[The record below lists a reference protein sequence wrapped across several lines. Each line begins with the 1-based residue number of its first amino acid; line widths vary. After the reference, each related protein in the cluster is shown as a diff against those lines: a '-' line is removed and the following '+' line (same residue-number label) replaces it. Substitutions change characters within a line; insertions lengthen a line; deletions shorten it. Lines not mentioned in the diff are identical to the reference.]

1 MSFFDTVYTKW
12 EEQMLTRFFALM
24 LIVVLA
30 LSACGGAQPAPSGGV
45 SPTDVPA
52 APTAAPAAPTVAPTT
67 PPVAAAPTLN
77 VLAVQSFLAD
87 IAQNVAGDRL
97 KVEALIP
104 PGVDPHIFEPTPADV
119 RKVADSDVLIVNGAG
134 FEEFLANLLE
144 NAGGERLVIEA
155 SKGLSSR
162 TAREGEVAVMSPEEL
177 TDALCV
183 EAADLFL
190 AAEEIAAGADQA
202 SAVEVGAHAEK
213 EADHGHDQEHTH
225 DHDGM
230 FWQVTLNR
238 QTDGTYAGFL
248 KWDAEGGEIAIAT
261 GDGALVVTGID
272 TGAALDAEETLTLNC
287 SGLTQAMIMDVEK
300 GEYLLALT
308 GFRAPQ
314 ATLMISTPGGHHH
327 HDEGDPH
334 FWLDPTNVVTY
345 VANIRDGLISV
356 DPAGAEVYRA
366 NAERYIA
373 QLNELDRFIAD
384 QVAAIPEANR
394 KLVTNHESFGYFAD
408 RYGFRII
415 GTIVPGVS
423 TGASPSAQQLARLT
437 GRVRDAGVKVIFLE
451 TGANPQLAEQLAR
464 ETGITIVSDLYTH
477 SLSEADGPAPTY
489 IDMMRYNV
497 KRIVEALK
505 QG

>member
-1 MSFFDTVYTKW
+1 
-12 EEQMLTRFFALM
+12 MLTRFFALM

-45 SPTDVPA
+45 SPT
-52 APTAAPAAPTVAPTT
+52 AAPAAPTVAPTT

-77 VLAVQSFLAD
+77 VLAAQSFLAD

-162 TAREGEVAVMSPEEL
+162 TVREGEVAVMSPEEL

-314 ATLMISTPGGHHH
+314 ATLMISSPGGHHH

-373 QLNELDRFIAD
+373 QLNELDRFIASE
-384 QVAAIPEANR
+384 VAAIPEANR

-423 TGASPSAQQLARLT
+423 TGVSPSAQQLARLIE
-437 GRVRDAGVKVIFLE
+437 RVRDAGARVIFLE

-464 ETGITIVSDLYTH
+464 ETGLTIVSDLYTH

>member
-1 MSFFDTVYTKW
+1 MS
-12 EEQMLTRFFALM
+12 TRLFALM
-24 LIVVLA
+24 LVVVLA
-30 LSACGGAQPAPSGGV
+30 LSACGGAQPAPSGGA
-45 SPTDVPA
+45 SPTT
-52 APTAAPAAPTVAPTT
+52 APTEPTVAPAEPTIAPAT

-77 VLAVQSFLAD
+77 VLAAESFLAD

-104 PGVDPHIFEPTPADV
+104 LGVDPHIFEPTPADV

-134 FEEFLANLLE
+134 FEEFLAGLLE

-155 SKGLSSR
+155 SQGLSSR
-162 TAREGEVAVMSPEEL
+162 TAREGEVAVISPEEL
-177 TDALCV
+177 TEALCV

-190 AAEEIAAGADQA
+190 AAEEIAAGADQE
-202 SAVEVGAHAEK
+202 SAVELGVHAEK
-213 EADHGHDQEHTH
+213 EADHDHAH
-225 DHDGM
+225 DHGGM
-230 FWQVTLNR
+230 FRKVTLNR
-238 QTDGTYAGFL
+238 QVDGTYAGFL
-248 KWDAEGGEIAIAT
+248 KWDAEGGEIAVAT
-261 GDGALVVTGID
+261 GDGTLVVTGIA
-272 TGAALDAEETLTLNC
+272 TGAAIDAEETLTLDC

-327 HDEGDPH
+327 HDKGDPH
-334 FWLDPTNVVTY
+334 FWLDPTKVVTY
-345 VANIRDGLISV
+345 VANIRDGLISA

-384 QVAAIPEANR
+384 EVAAIPEANR
-394 KLVTNHESFGYFAD
+394 KLVTDHESFGYFAD

-415 GTIVPGVS
+415 GTIVPRVS

-437 GRVRDAGVKVIFLE
+437 EQIRDAGVKVIFLE

>member
-1 MSFFDTVYTKW
+1 MS
-12 EEQMLTRFFALM
+12 TRLFALM
-24 LIVVLA
+24 LVVVLA
-30 LSACGGAQPAPSGGV
+30 LSACGGAPSAPSGGA
-45 SPTDVPA
+45 SPTTAPTE
-52 APTAAPAAPTVAPTT
+52 PTAAPAEPTVAPTT
-67 PPVAAAPTLN
+67 LPVAAAPTLN
-77 VLAVQSFLAD
+77 VLAAESFLAD

-104 PGVDPHIFEPTPADV
+104 LGVDPHIFEPTPADV

-134 FEEFLANLLE
+134 FEEFLAGLLE

-155 SKGLSSR
+155 SQGLSSR

-190 AAEEIAAGADQA
+190 AAEEIAAGVDQE
-202 SAVEVGAHAEK
+202 SAVELGAHAEK
-213 EADHGHDQEHTH
+213 EADHDHAH
-225 DHDGM
+225 DHGGM
-230 FWQVTLNR
+230 FRQVTLNR
-238 QTDGTYAGFL
+238 QADGTYAGFL
-248 KWDAEGGEIAIAT
+248 KWDAEGGEIAVAT
-261 GDGALVVTGID
+261 GDGALVVTGIA
-272 TGAALDAEETLTLNC
+272 TGAAIDAEETLTLNC

-334 FWLDPTNVVTY
+334 FWLDPTKVVTY
-345 VANIRDGLISV
+345 VANIRDGLISA

-384 QVAAIPEANR
+384 EVAAIPEANR

-437 GRVRDAGVKVIFLE
+437 ERVRDAGVKVIFLE

>member
-1 MSFFDTVYTKW
+1 MSFFDTVYIKG
-12 EEQMLTRFFALM
+12 EGQMLTRFFALM
-24 LIVVLA
+24 LIAVLA
-30 LSACGGAQPAPSGGV
+30 LSACGGAQPAPSGGA
-45 SPTDVPA
+45 SPTAVPA

-77 VLAVQSFLAD
+77 VLAAQSFLAD

-97 KVEALIP
+97 KIEVLIP

-119 RKVADSDVLIVNGAG
+119 RKVADSNVLIVNGAG
-134 FEEFLANLLE
+134 FEEFLDRLLE

-162 TAREGEVAVMSPEEL
+162 TVREGEVAVMSPEEL

-190 AAEEIAAGADQA
+190 AAEEIAASADQA

-272 TGAALDAEETLTLNC
+272 TGTALDAAETLTLNC

-314 ATLMISTPGGHHH
+314 ATLMIGTPGGHHH

-334 FWLDPTNVVTY
+334 FWLDPTKVVTY

-373 QLNELDRFIAD
+373 QLNELDRFIASE
-384 QVAAIPEANR
+384 VAAIPEANR

-423 TGASPSAQQLARLT
+423 TGVSPSAQQLARLIE
-437 GRVRDAGVKVIFLE
+437 RVRDAGARVIFLE

-464 ETGITIVSDLYTH
+464 ETGLTIVSDLYTH

>member
-1 MSFFDTVYTKW
+1 MYIKG
-12 EEQMLTRFFALM
+12 ERQMLTRFFALM
-24 LIVVLA
+24 LIAVLA

-45 SPTDVPA
+45 S
-52 APTAAPAAPTVAPTT
+52 PTAAPAAPTVAPTT

-77 VLAVQSFLAD
+77 VLAAQSFLAD

-314 ATLMISTPGGHHH
+314 ATLMISSPGGHHH

-373 QLNELDRFIAD
+373 QLNELDRFIASE
-384 QVAAIPEANR
+384 VAAIPEANR

-423 TGASPSAQQLARLT
+423 TGVSPSAQQLARLIE
-437 GRVRDAGVKVIFLE
+437 RVRDAGARVIFLE

-464 ETGITIVSDLYTH
+464 ETGLTIVSDLYTH

>member
-1 MSFFDTVYTKW
+1 MYIKG
-12 EEQMLTRFFALM
+12 ERQMLTRFFALM
-24 LIVVLA
+24 LIAVLA

-45 SPTDVPA
+45 S
-52 APTAAPAAPTVAPTT
+52 PTAAPAAPTVAPTT

-77 VLAVQSFLAD
+77 VLAAQSFLAD

-314 ATLMISTPGGHHH
+314 ATLMISSPGGHHH

-464 ETGITIVSDLYTH
+464 ETGLTIVSDLYTH

>member
-1 MSFFDTVYTKW
+1 
-12 EEQMLTRFFALM
+12 MLTRFFALM
-24 LIVVLA
+24 LIAVLA

-45 SPTDVPA
+45 S
-52 APTAAPAAPTVAPTT
+52 PTAAPAAPTVAPTT

-77 VLAVQSFLAD
+77 VLAAQSFLAD

-373 QLNELDRFIAD
+373 QLNELDRFIASE
-384 QVAAIPEANR
+384 VAAIPEANR

-415 GTIVPGVS
+415 GTIVPGVT
-423 TGASPSAQQLARLT
+423 TGASPSAQQLARLIE
-437 GRVRDAGVKVIFLE
+437 RVRDAGARVIFLE

-464 ETGITIVSDLYTH
+464 ETGLTIVSDLYTH

>member
-1 MSFFDTVYTKW
+1 MSFFDTVYIKG
-12 EEQMLTRFFALM
+12 EGQMLTRFFALM
-24 LIVVLA
+24 LIAVLA
-30 LSACGGAQPAPSGGV
+30 LSACGGAQPAPSGGA
-45 SPTDVPA
+45 SPTAVPA

-77 VLAVQSFLAD
+77 VLAAQSFLAD

-97 KVEALIP
+97 KIEVLIP

-119 RKVADSDVLIVNGAG
+119 RKVADSNVLIVNGAG
-134 FEEFLANLLE
+134 FEEFLDRLLE
-144 NAGGERLVIEA
+144 NAGGERLVIES

-162 TAREGEVAVMSPEEL
+162 TVREGEVAVMSPEEL

-190 AAEEIAAGADQA
+190 AAEEIAASADQA

-373 QLNELDRFIAD
+373 QLNELDRFIASE
-384 QVAAIPEANR
+384 VAAIPEANR

-423 TGASPSAQQLARLT
+423 TGVSPSAQQLARLIE
-437 GRVRDAGVKVIFLE
+437 RVRDAGARVIFLE

-464 ETGITIVSDLYTH
+464 ETGLTIVSDLYTH

>member
-1 MSFFDTVYTKW
+1 
-12 EEQMLTRFFALM
+12 MLNRILALALM
-24 LIVVLA
+24 AMLV
-30 LSACGGAQPAPSGGV
+30 LSACGGTQPTPTGGATPS
-45 SPTDVPA
+45 PA
-52 APTAAPAAPTVAPTT
+52 APAPTTAPEAPTTAPEAPTVAPTT
-67 PPVAAAPTLN
+67 PPVASAPAIK
-77 VLAVQSFLAD
+77 VLAAQSFLTD

-97 KVEALIP
+97 TVEALIP
-104 PGVDPHIFEPTPADV
+104 LGVDPHVFEPTPADV
-119 RKVADSDVLIVNGAG
+119 RKVADSNVLIVNGAG
-134 FEEFLANLLE
+134 FEEFLASLLE
-144 NAGGERLVIEA
+144 NAGGERTVIEA
-155 SKGLSSR
+155 SKGLASR

-190 AAEEIAAGADQA
+190 AAEETTAGADRA
-202 SAVEVGAHAEK
+202 SAVELGMHK
-213 EADHGHDQEHTH
+213 EEDHGHEH
-225 DHDGM
+225 DHEHAHKHGGM
-230 FWQVTLNR
+230 FWQVALTR
-238 QTDGTYAGFL
+238 QADGSYAGFL
-248 KWDAEGGEIAIAT
+248 KWDAEGGEIAVAT
-261 GDGALVVTGID
+261 SGGTLVVTSID
-272 TGAALDAEETLTLNC
+272 ANTAVEAEETLNLAC

-300 GEYLLALT
+300 GEYLLALS
-308 GFRAPQ
+308 GFREPQ
-314 ATLMISTPGGHHH
+314 ATLMITTPGGHHH

-334 FWLDPTNVVTY
+334 FWLDPTKVVTY

-356 DPAGAEVYRA
+356 DPDGAEVYRA

-373 QLNELDRFIAD
+373 QLNELDRFIAEE
-384 QVAAIPEANR
+384 VAKIPAADR

-437 GRVRDAGVKVIFLE
+437 ERVREAGVKVIFLE

-464 ETGITIVSDLYTH
+464 ETGIRVVSNLYTH
-477 SLSEADGPAPTY
+477 SLSDADGPAPTY

-497 KRIVEALK
+497 KQIVEALT

>member
-1 MSFFDTVYTKW
+1 
-12 EEQMLTRFFALM
+12 MLTRFFALM
-24 LIVVLA
+24 LIAVLA

-45 SPTDVPA
+45 S
-52 APTAAPAAPTVAPTT
+52 PTAAPAAPTVAPTT

-77 VLAVQSFLAD
+77 VLAAQSFLAD

-373 QLNELDRFIAD
+373 QLNELDRFIASE
-384 QVAAIPEANR
+384 VAAIPEANR

-423 TGASPSAQQLARLT
+423 TGVSPSAQQLARLIE
-437 GRVRDAGVKVIFLE
+437 RVRDAGARVTFLE

-464 ETGITIVSDLYTH
+464 ETGLTIVSDLYTH

>member
-1 MSFFDTVYTKW
+1 MYIKG
-12 EEQMLTRFFALM
+12 ERQMLTRFFALM

-45 SPTDVPA
+45 SPT
-52 APTAAPAAPTVAPTT
+52 AAPAAPTVAPTT

-77 VLAVQSFLAD
+77 VLAAQSFLAD

-213 EADHGHDQEHTH
+213 EADHGHEHEHAH
-225 DHDGM
+225 DHGGM

-238 QTDGTYAGFL
+238 QADGTYAGFL

-261 GDGALVVTGID
+261 GDGALVATGID
-272 TGAALDAEETLTLNC
+272 IGTALDAEETLTLNC

-314 ATLMISTPGGHHH
+314 ATLMISSPGGHHH

-373 QLNELDRFIAD
+373 QLNELDRFIASE
-384 QVAAIPEANR
+384 VAAIPEANR

-423 TGASPSAQQLARLT
+423 TGVSPSAQQLARLIE
-437 GRVRDAGVKVIFLE
+437 RVRDAGARVIFLE
-451 TGANPQLAEQLAR
+451 NRRQSATCRTTGAR
-464 ETGITIVSDLYTH
+464 
-477 SLSEADGPAPTY
+477 DGAHN
-489 IDMMRYNV
+489 RF
-497 KRIVEALK
+497 
-505 QG
+505 

>member
-1 MSFFDTVYTKW
+1 MFNRI
-12 EEQMLTRFFALM
+12 LALALM
-24 LIVVLA
+24 AMLV
-30 LSACGGAQPAPSGGV
+30 LSACGGTQPAPAGGAT
-45 SPTDVPA
+45 PEPA
-52 APTAAPAAPTVAPTT
+52 APAPTVVPEAPTTAPEAPTIAPTT
-67 PPVAAAPTLN
+67 PPAAQAPAIK
-77 VLAVQSFLAD
+77 VLAAQSFLAD

-97 KVEALIP
+97 TVEALIP
-104 PGVDPHIFEPTPADV
+104 LGVDPHIFEPTPADV
-119 RKVADSDVLIVNGAG
+119 RKVADSNVLIVNGAG
-134 FEEFLANLLE
+134 FEEFLASLLE
-144 NAGGERLVIEA
+144 NAGGERLIIEA
-155 SKGLSSR
+155 SKGLTSR

-190 AAEEIAAGADQA
+190 AAEETTAGADRT
-202 SAVEVGAHAEK
+202 SAVELGMHKEEDHDHA
-213 EADHGHDQEHTH
+213 H
-225 DHDGM
+225 DHDHEHEHGGM
-230 FWQVTLNR
+230 FWQVALTR
-238 QTDGTYAGFL
+238 QADGTYAGFL
-248 KWDAEGGEIAIAT
+248 KWDAEGGEIAVAT
-261 GDGALVVTGID
+261 SGGALVVTSI
-272 TGAALDAEETLTLNC
+272 AANQAVEAEETLTLAC

-300 GEYLLALT
+300 GEYLLALS
-308 GFRAPQ
+308 GFREPK

-334 FWLDPTNVVTY
+334 FWLDPTKVVTY

-366 NAERYIA
+366 NAEQYIA
-373 QLNELDRFIAD
+373 QLNELDRFIAGE
-384 QVAAIPEANR
+384 VAKIPEANR

-437 GRVRDAGVKVIFLE
+437 DRVRETGAKVIFLE

-464 ETGITIVSDLYTH
+464 ETGIGVVSDLYTH
-477 SLSEADGPAPTY
+477 SLSDADGPAPTY
-489 IDMMRYNV
+489 LDMMRYNV
-497 KRIVEALK
+497 KQIVEALQ

>member
-1 MSFFDTVYTKW
+1 
-12 EEQMLTRFFALM
+12 MLTRFFALM
-24 LIVVLA
+24 LIAVLA

-45 SPTDVPA
+45 S
-52 APTAAPAAPTVAPTT
+52 PTAAPAAPTVAPTT

-77 VLAVQSFLAD
+77 VLAAQSFLAD

-314 ATLMISTPGGHHH
+314 ATLMIGTPGGHHH

-334 FWLDPTNVVTY
+334 FWLDPMNVVTY

-373 QLNELDRFIAD
+373 QLNELDRFIASE
-384 QVAAIPEANR
+384 VAAIPEANR

-415 GTIVPGVS
+415 GTIVPGVT

-437 GRVRDAGVKVIFLE
+437 ERVRDAGVKVIFLE

-464 ETGITIVSDLYTH
+464 ETGLTIVSDLYTH

>member
-1 MSFFDTVYTKW
+1 M
-12 EEQMLTRFFALM
+12 
-24 LIVVLA
+24 
-30 LSACGGAQPAPSGGV
+30 
-45 SPTDVPA
+45 
-52 APTAAPAAPTVAPTT
+52 
-67 PPVAAAPTLN
+67 
-77 VLAVQSFLAD
+77 
-87 IAQNVAGDRL
+87 
-97 KVEALIP
+97 
-104 PGVDPHIFEPTPADV
+104 
-119 RKVADSDVLIVNGAG
+119 
-134 FEEFLANLLE
+134 
-144 NAGGERLVIEA
+144 
-155 SKGLSSR
+155 
-162 TAREGEVAVMSPEEL
+162 
-177 TDALCV
+177 
-183 EAADLFL
+183 
-190 AAEEIAAGADQA
+190 
-202 SAVEVGAHAEK
+202 
-213 EADHGHDQEHTH
+213 
-225 DHDGM
+225 
-230 FWQVTLNR
+230 
-238 QTDGTYAGFL
+238 
-248 KWDAEGGEIAIAT
+248 
-261 GDGALVVTGID
+261 TGID
-272 TGAALDAEETLTLNC
+272 TGTALDAEETLALNC

-314 ATLMISTPGGHHH
+314 ASLIISTPGGHHH
-327 HDEGDPH
+327 HDECDPH
-334 FWLDPTNVVTY
+334 FWLDPMNVVTY

-384 QVAAIPEANR
+384 QVAAIPEADR

>member
-1 MSFFDTVYTKW
+1 
-12 EEQMLTRFFALM
+12 MLNRILALALM
-24 LIVVLA
+24 AALV
-30 LSACGGAQPAPSGGV
+30 LSACGGTQPAPTGGA
-45 SPTDVPA
+45 TPA
-52 APTAAPAAPTVAPTT
+52 PAAPAPTAAPAAPAEPTT
-67 PPVAAAPTLN
+67 APATPPLAEAPTLK
-77 VLAVQSFLAD
+77 VLAAQSFLAD

-97 KVEALIP
+97 TVEALIP
-104 PGVDPHIFEPTPADV
+104 LGVDPHIFEPTPADV

-134 FEEFLANLLE
+134 FEEFLASLLA
-144 NAGGERLVIEA
+144 NAGGERTVIEA
-155 SKGLSSR
+155 SQGLTSR

-177 TDALCV
+177 SDALCV

-190 AAEEIAAGADQA
+190 AAEEITAGADRT
-202 SAVEVGAHAEK
+202 SAVELGMHK
-213 EADHGHDQEHTH
+213 EEEHDQGHDHEHAH
-225 DHDGM
+225 DHEHGGM
-230 FWQVTLNR
+230 FWQVALTR
-238 QTDGTYAGFL
+238 QADGTYAGFL

-261 GDGALVVTGID
+261 SSGALVVTSID
-272 TGAALDAEETLTLNC
+272 ANAAVEAEETLTLAC
-287 SGLTQAMIMDVEK
+287 SGLTQALVMDVEK
-300 GEYLLALT
+300 GEYLLALS
-308 GFRAPQ
+308 GFREPQ

-334 FWLDPTNVVTY
+334 FWLDPTKVVTY

-373 QLNELDRFIAD
+373 QLNELDRFIAEEI
-384 QVAAIPEANR
+384 ARIPEANR
-394 KLVTNHESFGYFAD
+394 KFVTNHESFGYFAD

-437 GRVRDAGVKVIFLE
+437 DRVREAGVQVIFLE

-464 ETGITIVSDLYTH
+464 ETGIRVVSDLYTH
-477 SLSEADGPAPTY
+477 SLSDADGPAPTY
-489 IDMMRYNV
+489 LDMMRYNV
-497 KRIVEALK
+497 KQIVEALQ

>member
-1 MSFFDTVYTKW
+1 
-12 EEQMLTRFFALM
+12 MLIRLSALM

-30 LSACGGAQPAPSGGV
+30 LSACGGAQPTPSGGV
-45 SPTDVPA
+45 SPTPA
-52 APTAAPAAPTVAPTT
+52 PAEPTAAPAEPTAAPTT
-67 PPVAAAPTLN
+67 PPVTTAPTLN
-77 VLAVQSFLAD
+77 VLAAQSFLAD

-104 PGVDPHIFEPTPADV
+104 IGVDPHIFEPTPADV
-119 RKVADSDVLIVNGAG
+119 RKVAESNVLIVNGAG
-134 FEEFLANLLE
+134 LEEFLAGLLE

-177 TDALCV
+177 ADALCV

-190 AAEEIAAGADQA
+190 AAEEITAGADQA
-202 SAVEVGAHAEK
+202 SAVELGAHTEK
-213 EADHGHDQEHTH
+213 EADHGHDHEHAH
-225 DHDGM
+225 DHGGM
-230 FWQVTLNR
+230 FWQVTLN
-238 QTDGTYAGFL
+238 QQADGTYAGFV

-261 GDGALVVTGID
+261 GDGTMVVTGID
-272 TGAALDAEETLTLNC
+272 TGVALDAEETLTLNC
-287 SGLTQAMIMDVEK
+287 SGLTQAMIMDAEK

-308 GFRAPQ
+308 GFRTPQ
-314 ATLMISTPGGHHH
+314 ATLMIGTPGGHHH

-334 FWLDPTNVVTY
+334 FWLDPTKVVTY
-345 VANIRDGLISV
+345 VANIRDGLIGV
-356 DPAGAEVYRA
+356 DPDGAEVYRA

-373 QLNELDRFIAD
+373 QLNDLDRFIAD
-384 QVAAIPEANR
+384 EVAAIPEANR

-437 GRVRDAGVKVIFLE
+437 ERVRDAGVKVIFLE

-477 SLSEADGPAPTY
+477 SLSEVDGPAPTY

-497 KRIVEALK
+497 KRIVETLK
-505 QG
+505 Q

>member
-1 MSFFDTVYTKW
+1 
-12 EEQMLTRFFALM
+12 MLTRFFALM
-24 LIVVLA
+24 IIVVLA
-30 LSACGGAQPAPSGGV
+30 LSACGGAQPAPSGGA
-45 SPTDVPA
+45 SPTVAPA

-67 PPVAAAPTLN
+67 PPVAMAPMLN
-77 VLAVQSFLAD
+77 VLAAQSFLAD

-119 RKVADSDVLIVNGAG
+119 RKVADSDVLIINGAG
-134 FEEFLANLLE
+134 FEEFLASLLE

-272 TGAALDAEETLTLNC
+272 TGAALDAAETLTLNC

-373 QLNELDRFIAD
+373 QLNELDRFIASE
-384 QVAAIPEANR
+384 VAAIPEANR

-423 TGASPSAQQLARLT
+423 TGVSPSAQQLARLIE
-437 GRVRDAGVKVIFLE
+437 RVRDAGARVIFLE

-464 ETGITIVSDLYTH
+464 ETGLTIVSDLYTH

>member
-1 MSFFDTVYTKW
+1 MFNRI
-12 EEQMLTRFFALM
+12 LALALM
-24 LIVVLA
+24 AMLV
-30 LSACGGAQPAPSGGV
+30 LSACGGTQPAPAGGAT
-45 SPTDVPA
+45 PEPA
-52 APTAAPAAPTVAPTT
+52 APAPTVVPEAPTTAPEAPTIAPTT
-67 PPVAAAPTLN
+67 PPAAQAPAIK
-77 VLAVQSFLAD
+77 VLAAQSFLAD

-97 KVEALIP
+97 TVEALIP
-104 PGVDPHIFEPTPADV
+104 LGVDPHIFEPTPADV
-119 RKVADSDVLIVNGAG
+119 RKVADSNVLIVNGAG
-134 FEEFLANLLE
+134 FEEFLASLLE
-144 NAGGERLVIEA
+144 NAGGERLIIEA
-155 SKGLSSR
+155 SKGLTSR

-190 AAEEIAAGADQA
+190 AAEETTAGADLT
-202 SAVEVGAHAEK
+202 SAVELGMHKEEDHDHA
-213 EADHGHDQEHTH
+213 H
-225 DHDGM
+225 DHDHEHEHGGM
-230 FWQVTLNR
+230 FWQVALTR
-238 QTDGTYAGFL
+238 QADGTYAGFL
-248 KWDAEGGEIAIAT
+248 KWDAEGGEIAVAT
-261 GDGALVVTGID
+261 SGGALVVTSI
-272 TGAALDAEETLTLNC
+272 AANQAVEAEETLTLAC

-300 GEYLLALT
+300 GEYLLALS
-308 GFRAPQ
+308 GFREPK

-334 FWLDPTNVVTY
+334 FWLDPTKVVTY

-366 NAERYIA
+366 NAEQYIA
-373 QLNELDRFIAD
+373 QLNELDRFIAGE
-384 QVAAIPEANR
+384 VAKIPEANR

-437 GRVRDAGVKVIFLE
+437 DRVRETGAKVIFLE

-464 ETGITIVSDLYTH
+464 ETGIGVVSDLYTH
-477 SLSEADGPAPTY
+477 SLSDADGPAPTY
-489 IDMMRYNV
+489 LDMMRYNV
-497 KRIVEALK
+497 KQIVEALQ

>member
-104 PGVDPHIFEPTPADV
+104 LGVDPHIFEPTPADV

-144 NAGGERLVIEA
+144 NAGGERLVIES

-162 TAREGEVAVMSPEEL
+162 TVREGEVAVMSPEEL

-190 AAEEIAAGADQA
+190 AAEEIAASADQA

-373 QLNELDRFIAD
+373 QLNELDRFIASE
-384 QVAAIPEANR
+384 VAAIPEANR

-423 TGASPSAQQLARLT
+423 TGVSPSAQQLARLIE
-437 GRVRDAGVKVIFLE
+437 RVRDAGARVIFLE

-464 ETGITIVSDLYTH
+464 ETGLTIVSDLYTH

>member
-1 MSFFDTVYTKW
+1 MIHRIVA
-12 EEQMLTRFFALM
+12 LALM
-24 LIVVLA
+24 AVLV
-30 LSACGGAQPAPSGGV
+30 LSACGGTQPAPTGGAT
-45 SPTDVPA
+45 PPPA
-52 APTAAPAAPTVAPTT
+52 ASAPTTAPEAPTVAPAEPTVAPTT
-67 PPVAAAPTLN
+67 PPTAAAPMLK
-77 VLAVQSFLAD
+77 VLAAQSFLAD

-104 PGVDPHIFEPTPADV
+104 LGVDPHIFEPTPADV
-119 RKVADSDVLIVNGAG
+119 RKVAESNVLIVNGAG
-134 FEEFLANLLE
+134 FEEFLASLLE
-144 NAGGERLVIEA
+144 NAGGERTIIEA
-155 SKGLSSR
+155 SQGLTSR

-190 AAEEIAAGADQA
+190 AAEETTAGADQA
-202 SAVEVGAHAEK
+202 SAVELGMHK
-213 EADHGHDQEHTH
+213 EEDHGHDH
-225 DHDGM
+225 DHDHAHEHGGM
-230 FWQVTLNR
+230 FWQVALTR
-238 QTDGTYAGFL
+238 QADGTYAGFL
-248 KWDAEGGEIAIAT
+248 KWDAEGGEIAVAT
-261 GDGALVVTGID
+261 SGGTLVVTSID
-272 TGAALDAEETLTLNC
+272 AATAVEAEETLTLAC
-287 SGLTQAMIMDVEK
+287 SGLTQAMIMDVKK
-300 GEYLLALT
+300 GEYLLALS
-308 GFRAPQ
+308 GFREPQ
-314 ATLMISTPGGHHH
+314 ATLMITTPGGHHH

-334 FWLDPTNVVTY
+334 FWLDPTKVVTY

-356 DPAGAEVYRA
+356 DPDGAEVYRA

-384 QVAAIPEANR
+384 EVAKIPEANR

-437 GRVRDAGVKVIFLE
+437 ERVREAGVKVIFLE
-451 TGANPQLAEQLAR
+451 TSANPQLAEQLAR
-464 ETGITIVSDLYTH
+464 ETGIRVVSDLYTH
-477 SLSEADGPAPTY
+477 SLSDADGPSPTY

-497 KRIVEALK
+497 KQIVEALT

>member
-1 MSFFDTVYTKW
+1 
-12 EEQMLTRFFALM
+12 MLTRFFALM
-24 LIVVLA
+24 LIAVLA

-45 SPTDVPA
+45 S
-52 APTAAPAAPTVAPTT
+52 PTAAPAAPTVAPTT

-77 VLAVQSFLAD
+77 VLAAQSFLAD

-104 PGVDPHIFEPTPADV
+104 LGVDPHIFEPTPADV

-202 SAVEVGAHAEK
+202 SAVELSAHAEK
-213 EADHGHDQEHTH
+213 EADHEHEHAH
-225 DHDGM
+225 DHGGM
-230 FWQVTLNR
+230 FWQVTLN
-238 QTDGTYAGFL
+238 QQADGTYAGFL

-261 GDGALVVTGID
+261 GDGALVATGID

-314 ATLMISTPGGHHH
+314 ATLMISSPGGHHH

>member
-1 MSFFDTVYTKW
+1 
-12 EEQMLTRFFALM
+12 MLTRFFALM
-24 LIVVLA
+24 LIAVLA

-45 SPTDVPA
+45 S
-52 APTAAPAAPTVAPTT
+52 PTAAPAAPTVAPTT

-77 VLAVQSFLAD
+77 VLAAQSFLAD

-190 AAEEIAAGADQA
+190 AAEEIAASADQA

-213 EADHGHDQEHTH
+213 EADHGHDHEHAH

-272 TGAALDAEETLTLNC
+272 TGAALDAEEMLALNC

-314 ATLMISTPGGHHH
+314 ATLMIGTPGGHHH

-373 QLNELDRFIAD
+373 QLNELDRFIASE
-384 QVAAIPEANR
+384 VAAIPEANR

-423 TGASPSAQQLARLT
+423 TGVSPSAQQLARLIE
-437 GRVRDAGVKVIFLE
+437 RVRDAGARVIFLE

-464 ETGITIVSDLYTH
+464 ETGLTIVSDLYTH

>member
-1 MSFFDTVYTKW
+1 
-12 EEQMLTRFFALM
+12 MLTRFFALM
-24 LIVVLA
+24 IIVVLA
-30 LSACGGAQPAPSGGV
+30 LSACGGAQPAPSGGA
-45 SPTDVPA
+45 SPTVAPA
-52 APTAAPAAPTVAPTT
+52 APTVAPAAPTVAPAAPTVAPTT
-67 PPVAAAPTLN
+67 PPMAMAPTLN
-77 VLAVQSFLAD
+77 VLAAQSFLAD

-104 PGVDPHIFEPTPADV
+104 LGVDPHIFEPTPADV

-134 FEEFLANLLE
+134 FEEFLAGLLE

-190 AAEEIAAGADQA
+190 AAEEITAGAERA

-213 EADHGHDQEHTH
+213 EADHGHDHEHTH
-225 DHDGM
+225 DHGGM
-230 FWQVTLNR
+230 FWQVMLNR
-238 QTDGTYAGFL
+238 QADGTYAGFL

-300 GEYLLALT
+300 GEYLLELT

-314 ATLMISTPGGHHH
+314 ATLMIGTPGGHHH

-334 FWLDPTNVVTY
+334 FWLDPMNVVTY

-373 QLNELDRFIAD
+373 QLNELDRFIASE
-384 QVAAIPEANR
+384 VAAIPEANR

-415 GTIVPGVS
+415 GTIVPGVT

-437 GRVRDAGVKVIFLE
+437 ERVRDAGVKVIFLE

>member
-1 MSFFDTVYTKW
+1 
-12 EEQMLTRFFALM
+12 MLNRILALALM
-24 LIVVLA
+24 AALV
-30 LSACGGAQPAPSGGV
+30 LSACGGTQPAPTGGAPP
-45 SPTDVPA
+45 SPA
-52 APTAAPAAPTVAPTT
+52 APAPTTAPAAPAEPTIAPTT
-67 PPVAAAPTLN
+67 PPLAEAPTLK
-77 VLAVQSFLAD
+77 VLAAQSFLAD

-97 KVEALIP
+97 TVEALIP
-104 PGVDPHIFEPTPADV
+104 RGIDPHIFEPTPADV
-119 RKVADSDVLIVNGAG
+119 RKVADSNVLIVNGAG
-134 FEEFLANLLE
+134 FEEFLDSLLA
-144 NAGGERLVIEA
+144 NAGGERTVIEA
-155 SKGLSSR
+155 SQGLTSR

-177 TDALCV
+177 SDALCI

-190 AAEEIAAGADQA
+190 AAEEITAGADQA
-202 SAVEVGAHAEK
+202 SAVELGMHK
-213 EADHGHDQEHTH
+213 EEEHDHGHDHEHG
-225 DHDGM
+225 GM
-230 FWQVTLNR
+230 FWQVALTR
-238 QTDGTYAGFL
+238 QADGTYAGVL

-261 GDGALVVTGID
+261 GDGALVVTSID
-272 TGAALDAEETLTLNC
+272 ANAAVEAEETLTLAC

-300 GEYLLALT
+300 GEYLLALS
-308 GFRAPQ
+308 GFREPQ
-314 ATLMISTPGGHHH
+314 ATLMISAPGGHHH

-334 FWLDPTNVVTY
+334 FWLDPTKVVTY

-373 QLNELDRFIAD
+373 QLNELDRFIAEEI
-384 QVAAIPEANR
+384 ARIPEASR

-437 GRVRDAGVKVIFLE
+437 DRVREAGVQVIFLE

-464 ETGITIVSDLYTH
+464 ETGIRVVSDLYTH
-477 SLSEADGPAPTY
+477 SLSDADGPAPTY
-489 IDMMRYNV
+489 LDMMRYNV
-497 KRIVEALK
+497 KQIVEALQ

>member
-1 MSFFDTVYTKW
+1 MRKRILALALTA
-12 EEQMLTRFFALM
+12 ML
-24 LIVVLA
+24 V
-30 LSACGGAQPAPSGGV
+30 LSACGGTQPAPTGGAT
-45 SPTDVPA
+45 PEPA
-52 APTAAPAAPTVAPTT
+52 APAPTVAPEAPTMAPGAPTIAPTT
-67 PPVAAAPTLN
+67 PPAAPAPAIK
-77 VLAVQSFLAD
+77 VLAAQSFLAD

-97 KVEALIP
+97 TVEALIP

-119 RKVADSDVLIVNGAG
+119 RKVADSNVLIVNGAG
-134 FEEFLANLLE
+134 FETFLASLLD

-155 SKGLSSR
+155 SKGLTSR
-162 TAREGEVAVMSPEEL
+162 TAREGEVAVMSPDEL
-177 TDALCV
+177 GDALCV
-183 EAADLFL
+183 EAADLSP
-190 AAEEIAAGADQA
+190 AAEEITAGASRS
-202 SAVEVGAHAEK
+202 SAAEIGK
-213 EADHGHDQEHTH
+213 HNEEAHGHDHAH
-225 DHDGM
+225 DHEHEHGGM
-230 FWQVTLNR
+230 FWQVALTR

-261 GDGALVVTGID
+261 SGGALAVTGINA
-272 TGAALDAEETLTLNC
+272 TTAVEAEETLTLAC
-287 SGLTQAMIMDVEK
+287 SGLTRAMIMDVEK
-300 GEYLLALT
+300 GEYLLALS
-308 GFRAPQ
+308 GFREPQ

-334 FWLDPTNVVTY
+334 FWLDPTKVVTY

-356 DPAGAEVYRA
+356 DPAGADVYRA

-373 QLNELDRFIAD
+373 QLNDLDRFIAGE
-384 QVAAIPEANR
+384 VAKIPEANR

-437 GRVRDAGVKVIFLE
+437 DRVRATGAKVIFLE

-464 ETGITIVSDLYTH
+464 ETGIGVVSDLYTH
-477 SLSEADGPAPTY
+477 SLSDADGPAPTY
-489 IDMMRYNV
+489 LDMMRYNV
-497 KRIVEALK
+497 KQIVEALG